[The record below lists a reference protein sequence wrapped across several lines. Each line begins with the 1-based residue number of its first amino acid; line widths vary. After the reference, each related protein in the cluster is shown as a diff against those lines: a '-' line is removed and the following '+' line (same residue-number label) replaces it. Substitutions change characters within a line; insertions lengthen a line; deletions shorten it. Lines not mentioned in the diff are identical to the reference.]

1 MNLIESIFM
10 GIIQGVTEFL
20 PVSSSGHLA
29 IFKNLFG
36 LQDTGLLFDVLL
48 HVGTLVAVFIVFWKD
63 IWELIVNGIGII
75 ADALKNTGYFFYNLA
90 EKNKAGYKK
99 KKYIKVISTSYR
111 RFAMLVIVSTIPTGI
126 MGILFNDVI
135 EKASTALIIPGIC
148 LLITGTLL
156 LIADNTPDGKKNE
169 DTVSYKN
176 AAVVGVCQGIATL
189 PGISRSGTTIVACL
203 VSKMDRKFAVK
214 YSFIMSIPVILGAA
228 LLEVKDIGSSGI
240 SGGEVFNYVIGMLVA
255 TVVGYICIKTMLKV
269 VRNKKFKGFSIY
281 CYVVGLIAI
290 IAYFVK

>member
-75 ADALKNTGYFFYNLA
+75 ADALKNTGYFFYNLV

-99 KKYIKVISTSYR
+99 KNI
-111 RFAMLVIVSTIPTGI
+111 
-126 MGILFNDVI
+126 
-135 EKASTALIIPGIC
+135 
-148 LLITGTLL
+148 
-156 LIADNTPDGKKNE
+156 
-169 DTVSYKN
+169 
-176 AAVVGVCQGIATL
+176 
-189 PGISRSGTTIVACL
+189 
-203 VSKMDRKFAVK
+203 
-214 YSFIMSIPVILGAA
+214 
-228 LLEVKDIGSSGI
+228 
-240 SGGEVFNYVIGMLVA
+240 
-255 TVVGYICIKTMLKV
+255 
-269 VRNKKFKGFSIY
+269 
-281 CYVVGLIAI
+281 
-290 IAYFVK
+290 